1 MSIAQH
7 DEYYAYFMV
16 CGQDMTF
23 SGEVTSTFINL
34 DPEGGLTQHLPIQLT
49 MLPAIFSVSA
59 AVLPPFAAVLP
70 PFAAVRDV
78 VLCVFK
84 ERIGGS
90 LRTV

>member
-59 AVLPPFAAVLP
+59 AVLPPFAAV
-70 PFAAVRDV
+70 RDV